1 MDTFNNIVAGF
12 ILIGGNLVLLAIV
25 VWVITKLAKSHQRRQ
40 QRKADAR
47 LPGNSPTKR
56 GARRQDIQRQETDH
70 KAAESLARIDNV
82 MGNNRLLTSP
92 ALGDKQAVAHIVNGD
107 RQLRE
112 KFNVELNAALEL
124 ARAYRSGNDKVNADD
139 LFVAANRVE
148 GAWNNLYHQDWNY
161 TDKRYSEF

>member
-1 MDTFNNIVAGF
+1 MDTFNNIVAGA
-12 ILIGGNLVLLAIV
+12 ILIGGNLVLLAIA
-25 VWVITKLAKSHQRRQ
+25 VWVISKFAKSHQRRQ
-40 QRKADAR
+40 QRKANAR

-56 GARRQDIQRQETDH
+56 GAHKQDIQRKESDH
-70 KAAESLARIDNV
+70 KATESLSRIDNV
-82 MGNNRLLTSP
+82 VGNNQLLTSP